1 MPLKY
6 LHLMEMHYSALPGG
20 NKMKKKLIC
29 IFVLTLLIVTI
40 LPITGSVIA
49 GDEND
54 PEIVD
59 DENDVIGPNGNIIA
73 GSRFNHIDVI
83 SAWFFEKQSE
93 PKYLFTSL
101 KVINLRPSI
110 NTVYGIFWRYNDIG
124 YATIVSNDLISWLLG
139 RSILVNLT
147 TNSKTS
153 EISCSIDQKNNIIT
167 FKTPKELIG
176 NPQSGEKL
184 TNTMAGTSV
193 QFGVLLSPNVY
204 FIWQDRGPDS
214 GPGSDYT
221 IQY

>member
-1 MPLKY
+1 
-6 LHLMEMHYSALPGG
+6 
-20 NKMKKKLIC
+20 MKRKILGV
-29 IFVLTLLIVTI
+29 FVCTLLIATI
-40 LPITGSVIA
+40 LPITGTVIA

-59 DENDVIGPNGNIIA
+59 DENDVIGPNGNIIT

-83 SAWFFEKQSE
+83 SAWFFEKQNE
-93 PKYLFTSL
+93 PEYLFTSL

-110 NTVYGIFWRYNDIG
+110 TTVYEIFWRYNDIG
-124 YATIVSNDLISWLLG
+124 YGTIISNSLASIFFSRLFSRAMLLDFT
-139 RSILVNLT
+139 NLEI
-147 TNSKTS
+147 S
-153 EISCSIDQKNNIIT
+153 EISYSIDRKNNIIT

-184 TNTMAGTSV
+184 TNTMAWTSV
-193 QFGVLLSPNVY
+193 QFGYLLSPNTH

-214 GPGSDYT
+214 GTGSDYI